1 MGLSH
6 LGHYSPALTSP
17 GSVRTP
23 GTAPHWTDSNQP
35 TPILLT
41 LSYQSNSQDTCLT
54 FLFSPCLLVLSLC
67 SPWHGV
73 SPPLGNCQFSCSVV
87 SDSMWPHGLQHTRP
101 PCPSPT
107 LGVYSNSCPLSQ
119 WCHPTISSSVVPFS
133 SWLQSFPA
141 SGSLPMSQFF
151 ASGGQ
156 RIGVSASAS
165 ILPMNIE
172 DWISFRMDWMDLLAS
187 PRDSQKSS
195 QTPQFKSI
203 SSLVLSF
210 LYSPTLTSIHGH
222 GKNHSLD

>member
-41 LSYQSNSQDTCLT
+41 LSYQSNRQDTCLT
-54 FLFSPCLLVLSLC
+54 FPFSPCLLVLSLC

-101 PCPSPT
+101 PCPSTT
-107 LGVYSNSCPLSQ
+107 LGVYSFMFIESVMPSNHLILCRPL
-119 WCHPTISSSVVPFS
+119 
-133 SWLQSFPA
+133 
-141 SGSLPMSQFF
+141 
-151 ASGGQ
+151 
-156 RIGVSASAS
+156 
-165 ILPMNIE
+165 
-172 DWISFRMDWMDLLAS
+172 
-187 PRDSQKSS
+187 
-195 QTPQFKSI
+195 
-203 SSLVLSF
+203 F
-210 LYSPTLTSIHGH
+210 LLTSIFPSIRVFTNESVLCIRWPKDWSFSFSINPSNEYWG
-222 GKNHSLD
+222 LDFF